1 MAPRLTY
8 EKLQQEI
15 EAKECKLLTTEQ
27 EFKDV
32 IGVPSKAFY
41 TITASCGHTNR
52 VKYDMF
58 KAQNCGVV
66 CKDCMLKRME
76 EQYVVMKNDI
86 SHHGQE
92 IEYKGFVK
100 LREILKEWFVVSKM
114 VEGTLADFAIK
125 PLNVEDDLWMPIQL
139 KVTSGP
145 NALHSNNYVFSK
157 HKEYPDMTILLFSTK
172 DSKMWLL
179 NGNDVIGEKRISIG
193 SKKSKNAKF
202 HVTNTQAQL
211 QKAYDAMTLYGLDS
225 LNDPIAPCQRREQYY
240 RRRREEKLP
249 YLSFEYPERDGLPY
263 DFSVDGVKVQEK
275 VATLGKN
282 EGYSVFL
289 KRKSTGPY
297 MKGDADLY
305 WINIPDRKWFYLVPD
320 AAMIQYKCV
329 SDGGNDCVGN
339 MTFYPERGSTG
350 AKHQWTN
357 KYKFS
362 YDDVTEEEMFK
373 IFLDKDVVP
382 KQIELQKYNQQK
394 ITTKVLGRRIQCMND
409 DVEMCFYS
417 ITEAAIFMQTTRN
430 MIKGALKRGNVVCG
444 FFWDDV

>member
-8 EKLQQEI
+8 EKLQEEV

-58 KAQNCGVV
+58 KAQNCGMV

-139 KVTSGP
+139 KVTIGP
-145 NALHSNNYVFSK
+145 NALHSNNYAFII
-157 HKEYPDMTILLFSTK
+157 HKDYPDMTIVLFSTK

-179 NGNDVIGEKRISIG
+179 NGNDVLGEKRICIG
-193 SKKSKNAKF
+193 SKKSKNAKY
-202 HVTNTQAQL
+202 HVTNTQAQF
-211 QKAYDAMTLYGLDS
+211 QKAYDIMTLYGLDS
-225 LNDPIAPCQRREQYY
+225 LNDPISKNQKREQYY
-240 RRRREEKLP
+240 RRMREEKLP

-263 DFSVDGVKVQEK
+263 DFTVNGVKVQEK
-275 VATLGKN
+275 VA
-282 EGYSVFL
+282 SL
-289 KRKSTGPY
+289 KRTGFDIAIKRKNTGHY
-297 MKGDADLY
+297 HKGDADIY
-305 WINIPDRKWFYLVPD
+305 WINMPNSKWFFLIPE
-320 AAMIQYKCV
+320 AAMINYKCV
-329 SDGGNDCVGN
+329 ADGANTCIDR
-339 MTFYPERGSTG
+339 MTFYPENTSLM
-350 AKHQWTN
+350 AKYQWTN

-362 YDDVTEEEMFK
+362 YDDVTEEEMSK

-382 KQIELQKYNQQK
+382 KHIKLQEYNQQK

-417 ITEAAIFMQTTRN
+417 ITDAATFMQTTRN